1 MKNVHKG
8 MECQGT
14 GARAISVEAGGG
26 PTIVPQLHA
35 IYGIEDGMVRFEV
48 GLR

>member
-1 MKNVHKG
+1 MHKG
-8 MECQGT
+8 MECQGI

-35 IYGIEDGMVRFEV
+35 IYGIEEGMMRFEAR
-48 GLR
+48 LR